1 MTWLSDL
8 LKDKI
13 AMVTGASRGIGA
25 AIAKRLASEGAK
37 VAINYNS
44 SKEQAL
50 QVLSA
55 VQEVSEGMLVQGD
68 VSVQADAEKVLSE
81 VIENWGKIDI
91 LVNNAGINR
100 DKLLMRMDASDWD
113 DVMNVNLRGTF
124 LCTKLVLP
132 YLIKQR
138 QGNIVNVSSVVGLSG
153 NPGQV
158 NYAASKAG
166 LVGFTKALAREVA
179 SRNITV
185 NALAPGFITS
195 GGMVDELSSDAKET
209 ILKKIPMGRFGT
221 VDEVAECCLFL
232 CSDQSSYITGQVIT
246 MDGGMIA

>member
-1 MTWLSDL
+1 MTWLSEL

-55 VQEVSEGMLVQGD
+55 VLEVSEGMLVQGD
-68 VSVQADAEKVLSE
+68 VSVQADAEKVLSQ

-138 QGNIVNVSSVVGLSG
+138 RGNIVNVSSVVGLSG

-232 CSDQSSYITGQVIT
+232 CNDQSSYITGQVIT

>member
-1 MTWLSDL
+1 
-8 LKDKI
+8 
-13 AMVTGASRGIGA
+13 MVTGASRGIGA

-55 VQEVSEGMLVQGD
+55 VQEVSEGILVQGD
-68 VSVQADAEKVLSE
+68 VSVQADAEEVLSQ

-138 QGNIVNVSSVVGLSG
+138 RGNIVNVSSVVGLSG

>member
-1 MTWLSDL
+1 MTWLSEL

-55 VQEVSEGMLVQGD
+55 VQEVSEGILVQGD
-68 VSVQADAEKVLSE
+68 VSVQADAEKVLSQ

-138 QGNIVNVSSVVGLSG
+138 RGNIVNVSSVVGLSG

>member
-1 MTWLSDL
+1 LSDL

-68 VSVQADAEKVLSE
+68 VSVQADAEKVLSQ

-138 QGNIVNVSSVVGLSG
+138 RGNIVNVSSVVGLSG

>member
-68 VSVQADAEKVLSE
+68 VSVQADAEKVLSQ

-138 QGNIVNVSSVVGLSG
+138 RGNIVNVSSVVGLSG

>member
-1 MTWLSDL
+1 MTWLSEL

-68 VSVQADAEKVLSE
+68 VSVQADAEKVLSQ

>member
-1 MTWLSDL
+1 MTWLSEL

-44 SKEQAL
+44 SKEQAD

-55 VQEVSEGMLVQGD
+55 VHEVSEGMLVQGD
-68 VSVQADAEKVLSE
+68 VSVQADAEKVLSQ

-138 QGNIVNVSSVVGLSG
+138 RGNIVNVSSVVGVSG

>member
-1 MTWLSDL
+1 MTWLSEL

-68 VSVQADAEKVLSE
+68 VSVQADAEKVLSQ

-138 QGNIVNVSSVVGLSG
+138 RGNIVNVSSVVGLSG

-185 NALAPGFITS
+185 NALAPGVITR
-195 GGMVDELSSDAKET
+195 GGMGDELSSDAKET

>member
-1 MTWLSDL
+1 MTWLSEL

-68 VSVQADAEKVLSE
+68 VSVQADAEKVLSQ

-138 QGNIVNVSSVVGLSG
+138 RGNIVNVSSVVGLSG

-209 ILKKIPMGRFGT
+209 ILKKIPMGRFGS

>member
-1 MTWLSDL
+1 LSDL

>member
-1 MTWLSDL
+1 MTWLSEL

-68 VSVQADAEKVLSE
+68 VSVQADAEKVLSQ

-100 DKLLMRMDASDWD
+100 DKLLMRMEASDWE

-166 LVGFTKALAREVA
+166 LIGFTKALAREVA

>member
-1 MTWLSDL
+1 MTWLSEL

-68 VSVQADAEKVLSE
+68 VSVQADAEKVLSQ

-138 QGNIVNVSSVVGLSG
+138 RGNIVNVSSVVGLSG

-209 ILKKIPMGRFGT
+209 ILKKLPMGRFVT

>member
-1 MTWLSDL
+1 MTWLSEL

-68 VSVQADAEKVLSE
+68 VSVQADAEEVLSQ

>member
-1 MTWLSDL
+1 VTWLSDL

-68 VSVQADAEKVLSE
+68 VSVQADAERVLSK

>member
-1 MTWLSDL
+1 MTWLSEL

>member
-1 MTWLSDL
+1 MTWLSEL

-13 AMVTGASRGIGA
+13 AIVTGASRGIGA

-55 VQEVSEGMLVQGD
+55 VQEVSEGILVQGD
-68 VSVQADAEKVLSE
+68 VSVQADAEEVLSQ

>member
-44 SKEQAL
+44 STEQAL

-68 VSVQADAEKVLSE
+68 VSVQADAEKVLSQ

>member
-1 MTWLSDL
+1 MTWLSEL

-13 AMVTGASRGIGA
+13 ALVTGASRGIGA

-68 VSVQADAEKVLSE
+68 VSVQADAEKVLSQ

-100 DKLLMRMDASDWD
+100 DKLLMRMDAADWD

-138 QGNIVNVSSVVGLSG
+138 RGNIVNVSSVVGLSG

>member
-1 MTWLSDL
+1 MTWLSEL

-25 AIAKRLASEGAK
+25 AIAKRLANEGAK

-55 VQEVSEGMLVQGD
+55 VQEVSEGILVQGD
-68 VSVQADAEKVLSE
+68 VSVQADAEKVLSQ

-138 QGNIVNVSSVVGLSG
+138 RGNIVNVSSVVGLSG

>member
-1 MTWLSDL
+1 MTWLSEL

-68 VSVQADAEKVLSE
+68 VSVQADAEKVLSQ

-132 YLIKQR
+132 YLIKER
-138 QGNIVNVSSVVGLSG
+138 RGNIVIVSSVVGLSG

>member
-25 AIAKRLASEGAK
+25 AIAKRLANEGAK

-68 VSVQADAEKVLSE
+68 VSVQADAEKVLSQ

>member
-1 MTWLSDL
+1 
-8 LKDKI
+8 
-13 AMVTGASRGIGA
+13 
-25 AIAKRLASEGAK
+25 
-37 VAINYNS
+37 
-44 SKEQAL
+44 
-50 QVLSA
+50 
-55 VQEVSEGMLVQGD
+55 MLVQGD
-68 VSVQADAEKVLSE
+68 VSVQADAEKVLSQ

-138 QGNIVNVSSVVGLSG
+138 RGNIVNVSSVVGLSG

>member
-1 MTWLSDL
+1 M
-8 LKDKI
+8 KDKI

-68 VSVQADAEKVLSE
+68 VSVQADAEKVLSQ

-138 QGNIVNVSSVVGLSG
+138 RGNIVNVSSVVGLSG

-185 NALAPGFITS
+185 NALAPGFKTS

-209 ILKKIPMGRFGT
+209 ILKKIPMRRFGT

>member
-1 MTWLSDL
+1 MTWLSEL

-68 VSVQADAEKVLSE
+68 VSVQADAEKVLSQ

-138 QGNIVNVSSVVGLSG
+138 RGNIVNVSSVVGLSG

-232 CSDQSSYITGQVIT
+232 CNDQSSYITGQVIT

>member
-1 MTWLSDL
+1 VTWLSEL

-68 VSVQADAEKVLSE
+68 VSVQADAEKVLSQ

-138 QGNIVNVSSVVGLSG
+138 RGNIVNVSSVVGLSG

>member
-1 MTWLSDL
+1 MTWLSEL

-68 VSVQADAEKVLSE
+68 VSVQADAEKVLSQ

-138 QGNIVNVSSVVGLSG
+138 RGNIVNVSSVVGLSG

-166 LVGFTKALAREVA
+166 LVGFTKA
-179 SRNITV
+179 SRNIIV
-185 NALAPGFITS
+185 NALARGFITS

>member
-1 MTWLSDL
+1 MTWLSEL

-68 VSVQADAEKVLSE
+68 VSVQADAEKVLSQ

-138 QGNIVNVSSVVGLSG
+138 RGNIVNVSSVVGLSG

-221 VDEVAECCLFL
+221 VDEVAECFTVPLESFL
-232 CSDQSSYITGQVIT
+232 DR
-246 MDGGMIA
+246 DR

>member
-1 MTWLSDL
+1 MTWLSEL

-68 VSVQADAEKVLSE
+68 VSVQADAEKVLSQ

-166 LVGFTKALAREVA
+166 LIGFTKALAREVA

-185 NALAPGFITS
+185 NALAPGFIAS

>member
-1 MTWLSDL
+1 VTWLSDL

-44 SKEQAL
+44 STEQAL

>member
-1 MTWLSDL
+1 MTWLSNL

-68 VSVQADAEKVLSE
+68 VSVQADAEKVLSQ

-166 LVGFTKALAREVA
+166 LIGFTKALAREVA

-221 VDEVAECCLFL
+221 VDEVSECCLFL

>member
-1 MTWLSDL
+1 MTWLSEL

-68 VSVQADAEKVLSE
+68 VSVQADAEKVLSQ

-113 DVMNVNLRGTF
+113 DFMNVNLRGTF

>member
-1 MTWLSDL
+1 MTWLSEL

-55 VQEVSEGMLVQGD
+55 VQEVSEGILVQGD
-68 VSVQADAEKVLSE
+68 VSVQADAEKVLSQ

>member
-1 MTWLSDL
+1 VTWLSDL

-68 VSVQADAEKVLSE
+68 VSVQADAEKVLSQ

>member
-1 MTWLSDL
+1 MTWLSEL

-68 VSVQADAEKVLSE
+68 VSVQADAEKVLSQ

-138 QGNIVNVSSVVGLSG
+138 RGNIVNVSSVVGLSG

>member
-1 MTWLSDL
+1 LSEL

-68 VSVQADAEKVLSE
+68 VSVQADAEKVLSQ

-138 QGNIVNVSSVVGLSG
+138 RGNIVNVSSVVGLSG

>member
-1 MTWLSDL
+1 MTWLSEL

-68 VSVQADAEKVLSE
+68 VSVQANAEKVLSE

>member
-1 MTWLSDL
+1 MTWLSEL

-68 VSVQADAEKVLSE
+68 VSVQADAEKVLSQ

-91 LVNNAGINR
+91 LDNNAGINR

-138 QGNIVNVSSVVGLSG
+138 RGNIVNVSSVVGLSG

>member
-1 MTWLSDL
+1 M
-8 LKDKI
+8 
-13 AMVTGASRGIGA
+13 
-25 AIAKRLASEGAK
+25 
-37 VAINYNS
+37 
-44 SKEQAL
+44 
-50 QVLSA
+50 
-55 VQEVSEGMLVQGD
+55 QGD
-68 VSVQADAEKVLSE
+68 VSVQADAEEVLSQ

-100 DKLLMRMDASDWD
+100 DKLLMRKDASDWD

-138 QGNIVNVSSVVGLSG
+138 RGNIVNVSSVVGLSG